1 MALGIDRD
9 SEILAASFDERDPAV
24 KRLIEDVILRAHAA
38 DRPVGICGQ
47 GPSNHP
53 DFAEFLVQRGID
65 SLSLNPD
72 SFLIIKKRIAAIEAE
87 RASAAEPPHA

>member
-9 SEILAASFDERDPAV
+9 NEILAASFDERDPAV

>member
-9 SEILAASFDERDPAV
+9 NEILAASFDERDPAV

-38 DRPVGICGQ
+38 YRPVGIRGQ

-72 SFLIIKKRIAAIEAE
+72 SFLIIKKRIAAIEAA